1 MELVVAGALSFCLDL
16 LLGDPG
22 WIPHPVVWMGRAISG
37 LEERLRR
44 IFPKTTRGEWAAGAL
59 LAILLPAGTLALTFS
74 VLWLAGQIHPGLRF
88 FLEVF
93 WGWQALAV
101 RGLGKES
108 SRVYRALREGTLEQ
122 AQQAVEE
129 VNRYP
134 DPLCRQLRACLGRY
148 HDVSSAQI
156 LCGNGASDLIDRL
169 VLALRPKRGMVTAPA
184 FSEYGQAL
192 RRVGCQVEEFSL
204 QRAEDFRV
212 TARILERITPAL
224 DILFL
229 CEPSNPAGQ
238 TTDRALLEKILER
251 CDACGVLLVVDECFE
266 EFLLDRSHSMVSNL
280 TGHHLLILRAFT
292 KFYGLAGVRL
302 GYCLCQEE
310 TLLEQMRL
318 AGQPWPVSHLAQAA
332 GMAALEETVYGDQLR
347 AWTRRRREALRLA
360 LTQLGCDVVPG
371 QANYLLF
378 FHRNSSLDQDLA
390 QRGILIR
397 NCETYSGLGPG
408 WFRVAVREEEAC
420 RRLIQAMEECVG

>member
-1 MELVVAGALSFCLDL
+1 MS
-16 LLGDPG
+16 
-22 WIPHPVVWMGRAISG
+22 
-37 LEERLRR
+37 
-44 IFPKTTRGEWAAGAL
+44 
-59 LAILLPAGTLALTFS
+59 
-74 VLWLAGQIHPGLRF
+74 
-88 FLEVF
+88 
-93 WGWQALAV
+93 
-101 RGLGKES
+101 
-108 SRVYRALREGTLEQ
+108 
-122 AQQAVEE
+122 
-129 VNRYP
+129 
-134 DPLCRQLRACLGRY
+134 
-148 HDVSSAQI
+148 
-156 LCGNGASDLIDRL
+156 
-169 VLALRPKRGMVTAPA
+169 
-184 FSEYGQAL
+184 
-192 RRVGCQVEEFSL
+192 CQVEEFPL

-332 GMAALEETVYGDQLR
+332 GMASLEETVYGDQLR

>member
-1 MELVVAGALSFCLDL
+1 M
-16 LLGDPG
+16 
-22 WIPHPVVWMGRAISG
+22 R
-37 LEERLRR
+37 
-44 IFPKTTRGEWAAGAL
+44 RGEHGGDWAAYQIQYHGMPLDFSANVSPMG
-59 LAILLPAGTLALTFS
+59 IPAG
-74 VLWLAGQIHPGLRF
+74 V
-88 FLEVF
+88 
-93 WGWQALAV
+93 
-101 RGLGKES
+101 K
-108 SRVYRALREGTLEQ
+108 RALY
-122 AQQAVEE
+122 QAVEE

-134 DPLCRQLRACLGRY
+134 DPLCRQLRACLGRH

-156 LCGNGASDLIDRL
+156 LCGTWASDLIDRL

-192 RRVGCQVEEFSL
+192 RRVGCQVEEFPL
-204 QRAEDFRV
+204 QRAEDFRM

>member
-1 MELVVAGALSFCLDL
+1 MKGEKHG
-16 LLGDPG
+16 GD
-22 WIPHPVVWMGRAISG
+22 
-37 LEERLRR
+37 
-44 IFPKTTRGEWAAGAL
+44 WAAYQIQYQGMPLDFSANVS
-59 LAILLPAGTLALTFS
+59 PAGLPEG
-74 VLWLAGQIHPGLRF
+74 V
-88 FLEVF
+88 
-93 WGWQALAV
+93 
-101 RGLGKES
+101 K
-108 SRVYRALREGTLEQ
+108 RALH
-122 AQQAVEE
+122 QAVEE

-134 DPLCRQLRACLGRY
+134 DPLCRQLRERLGR
-148 HDVSSAQI
+148 HHKVSSSQI

-169 VLALRPKRGMVTAPA
+169 VLAFRPKRGMVTAPA
-184 FSEYGQAL
+184 FSEYAQAL
-192 RRVGCQVEEFSL
+192 RRVGCQVEEFPL
-204 QRAEDFRV
+204 LRAEDFRV
-212 TARILERITPAL
+212 TARILECITPAL

-238 TTDRALLEKILER
+238 TTDRALLERILAR

-266 EFLLDRSHSMVSNL
+266 EFLLDRAHSMVPNL
-280 TGHHLLILRAFT
+280 EGHRLLVLRAFT

-332 GMAALEETVYGDQLR
+332 GMAALEETTYRDRLR
-347 AWTRRRREALRLA
+347 MWTQKRREALRLA

-397 NCETYSGLGPG
+397 NCENYSGLGPG
-408 WFRVAVREEEAC
+408 WFRVAVRGEAEC
-420 RRLIQAMEECVG
+420 RRLIQAMEECVR

>member
-1 MELVVAGALSFCLDL
+1 M
-16 LLGDPG
+16 
-22 WIPHPVVWMGRAISG
+22 R
-37 LEERLRR
+37 
-44 IFPKTTRGEWAAGAL
+44 RGEHGGDWAAYQIQYHGMPLDFSANVSPMGV
-59 LAILLPAGTLALTFS
+59 PAG
-74 VLWLAGQIHPGLRF
+74 V
-88 FLEVF
+88 
-93 WGWQALAV
+93 
-101 RGLGKES
+101 K
-108 SRVYRALREGTLEQ
+108 RALY
-122 AQQAVEE
+122 QAVEE

-192 RRVGCQVEEFSL
+192 RRVGCQVEEFPL

-238 TTDRALLEKILER
+238 TTDRTLLEKILER

-302 GYCLCQEE
+302 
-310 TLLEQMRL
+310 
-318 AGQPWPVSHLAQAA
+318 H
-332 GMAALEETVYGDQLR
+332 R
-347 AWTRRRREALRLA
+347 A
-360 LTQLGCDVVPG
+360 
-371 QANYLLF
+371 
-378 FHRNSSLDQDLA
+378 HRQQDL
-390 QRGILIR
+390 R
-397 NCETYSGLGPG
+397 C
-408 WFRVAVREEEAC
+408 C
-420 RRLIQAMEECVG
+420 

>member
-1 MELVVAGALSFCLDL
+1 M
-16 LLGDPG
+16 
-22 WIPHPVVWMGRAISG
+22 R
-37 LEERLRR
+37 
-44 IFPKTTRGEWAAGAL
+44 RGEHGGDWAAYQIQYHGMPLDFSANVSPMG
-59 LAILLPAGTLALTFS
+59 IPAG
-74 VLWLAGQIHPGLRF
+74 V
-88 FLEVF
+88 
-93 WGWQALAV
+93 
-101 RGLGKES
+101 K
-108 SRVYRALREGTLEQ
+108 RALY
-122 AQQAVEE
+122 QAVEE

-134 DPLCRQLRACLGRY
+134 DPLCRQLRACLGRH
-148 HDVSSAQI
+148 HDVPSAQI

-184 FSEYGQAL
+184 FSEYAQAL

-229 CEPSNPAGQ
+229 SEPSNPAGQ
-238 TTDRALLEKILER
+238 TTDRTLLEKILER

-280 TGHHLLILRAFT
+280 MGHHLLILRAFT

-332 GMAALEETVYGDQLR
+332 GMAALEETV
-347 AWTRRRREALRLA
+347 
-360 LTQLGCDVVPG
+360 
-371 QANYLLF
+371 
-378 FHRNSSLDQDLA
+378 
-390 QRGILIR
+390 
-397 NCETYSGLGPG
+397 
-408 WFRVAVREEEAC
+408 
-420 RRLIQAMEECVG
+420 